1 MRRFTSLIALLPL
14 TLAVSAPAAGEGPT
28 TRPMLEQL
36 NRETRALYAQ
46 VQTGLFRVQ
55 LPQPKWLNAYAMAPI
70 SKWDKKLDPEVRKR
84 LEEARVPL
92 GMEYPAESQARP
104 TVDEVTALGQSIYV
118 AVRQQPSPD
127 SPDAVLG
134 GKLELDRKTDP
145 RFIPNNI
152 GLLLDEKGR
161 LLVPLYVEREAV
173 GDKPVPVAG
182 PDGVVVDARFV
193 GCDRQTNLTL
203 LEIQK
208 PAGKP
213 VRVGKWR
220 PATGSLVLCLS
231 PVDASGRL
239 SLWTDGAQ
247 LNGVIVN
254 TEGEISGIARGG
266 QFLAAPACRL
276 IADHLTRFGAV
287 KRATLG
293 ITVSEVRE
301 EDSPRP
307 RPLALPGRHVTVQV
321 DDVIAGSV
329 ADKAG
334 IKPGDLLLSMAGEPV
349 TDLPSFAA
357 AIAAR
362 DGQTDLQVLR
372 GDKVLSVSAYLCQQK

>member
-1 MRRFTSLIALLPL
+1 MAND
-14 TLAVSAPAAGEGPT
+14 AT
-28 TRPMLEQL
+28 T
-36 NRETRALYAQ
+36 
-46 VQTGLFRVQ
+46 
-55 LPQPKWLNAYAMAPI
+55 
-70 SKWDKKLDPEVRKR
+70 
-84 LEEARVPL
+84 
-92 GMEYPAESQARP
+92 
-104 TVDEVTALGQSIYV
+104 LGQSTYM
-118 AVRQQPSPD
+118 AVRQQPSAD

-152 GLLLDEKGR
+152 GLLLDEQGR

-208 PAGKP
+208 PAGRP
-213 VRVGKWR
+213 VRVGKLR
-220 PATGSLVLCLS
+220 PATGSLVLCLC
-231 PVDASGRL
+231 PADASGRL
-239 SLWTDGAQ
+239 SLWTEGAQ

-301 EDSPRP
+301 DDSPRP
-307 RPLALPGRHVTVQV
+307 RPLVFRGSHAAVRV
-321 DDVIAGSV
+321 DDVIPGSV

-334 IKPGDLLLSMAGEPV
+334 IKPGDLLLSMGAEPV

-362 DGQTDLQVLR
+362 DGQTDFQVLR
-372 GDKVLSVSAYLCQQK
+372 GDNVTTLSAYLQQQK